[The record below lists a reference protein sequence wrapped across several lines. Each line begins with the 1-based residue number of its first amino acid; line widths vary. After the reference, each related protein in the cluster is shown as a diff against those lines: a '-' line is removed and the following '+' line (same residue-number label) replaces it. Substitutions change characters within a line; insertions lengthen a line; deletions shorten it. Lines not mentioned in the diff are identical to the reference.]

1 MGLRRE
7 ARTALAAAGRRPR
20 RRWGQHFLCD
30 PRVVQRIVALAEVDP
45 ESAVL
50 EIGPGLGALS
60 DALVEVAGTVHLV
73 EIDPVLAERLR
84 ARYRTSSHVRVVE
97 ADVLGVS
104 LEDVLGETR
113 EAVAVS
119 NLPYNVSTP
128 VLFRL
133 LAWRQRLPRAVL
145 MLQREVADRITAP
158 PGGRIR
164 GALGV
169 MIQTYGD
176 VESAFTVSPAS
187 FHPPPQVRS
196 TVLRVRW
203 LPAPREPVGDPVLH
217 DRVVHAAFG
226 TRRKML
232 RNALAPLARVR
243 GLDATGL
250 AGVLRAAEIDGQA
263 RAETLAVADFA
274 RLARA
279 FEAP

>member
-1 MGLRRE
+1 MGMRRE
-7 ARTALAAAGRRPR
+7 ARTALAAAGRHPR

-30 PRVVQRIVALAEVDP
+30 PRVVQRIVGLAEVGP
-45 ESAVL
+45 ETTVL

-60 DALVEVAGTVHLV
+60 DALVQAAGTVHLV

-84 ARYRTSSHVRVVE
+84 ERYQTASNVRVVS
-97 ADVLGVS
+97 ADVLAVS
-104 LEDVLGETR
+104 LADVMGDAR
-113 EAVAVS
+113 VAVAVS

-133 LAWRQRLPRAVL
+133 LAWRHRLPRAVL
-145 MLQREVADRITAP
+145 MLQREVAERITAP
-158 PGGRIR
+158 PGGRTR

-169 MIQTYGD
+169 MIQTYAD

-196 TVLRVRW
+196 SVVRVRW
-203 LPAPREPVGDPVLH
+203 LPAPRVPVGDPALH

-232 RNALAPLARVR
+232 RNALAPLARTR
-243 GLDATGL
+243 GLDADGL
-250 AGVLRAAEIDGQA
+250 AQVLLAAEIDGRA
-263 RAETLAVADFA
+263 RAETLAVAEFA

-279 FEAP
+279 FEAA

>member
-7 ARTALAAAGRRPR
+7 ARTALAAAGRHPR

-30 PRVVQRIVALAEVDP
+30 PRVVERIVALAEVGP
-45 ESAVL
+45 ETTVL

-60 DALVEVAGTVHLV
+60 DTLVQAAGTVHLV
-73 EIDPVLAERLR
+73 EIDPVLADRLR
-84 ARYRTSSHVRVVE
+84 ARYATATHVRVVL
-97 ADVLGVS
+97 ADVLAVS
-104 LEDVLGETR
+104 LTDVLGDDE

-133 LAWRQRLPRAVL
+133 LAWRHRLPRAVL
-145 MLQREVADRITAP
+145 MLQREVAERITAP

-169 MIQTYGD
+169 MIQTYAD

-196 TVLRVRW
+196 AVLRVRW
-203 LPAPREPVGDPVLH
+203 LPVPRVPIGNPMLH

-232 RNALAPLARVR
+232 RNALAALARSR
-243 GLDATGL
+243 GLDADAL
-250 AGVLRAAEIDGQA
+250 AGVLLAAEIDGRA
-263 RAETLAVADFA
+263 RAETLTVDDFG
-274 RLARA
+274 RLTQA
-279 FEAP
+279 FEVA